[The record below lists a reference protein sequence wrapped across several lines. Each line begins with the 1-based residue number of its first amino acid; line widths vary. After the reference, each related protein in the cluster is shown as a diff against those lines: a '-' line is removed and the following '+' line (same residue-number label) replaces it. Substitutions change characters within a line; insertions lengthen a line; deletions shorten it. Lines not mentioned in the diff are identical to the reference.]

1 MTLEQLRIFVAIA
14 ERQHVTATARAL
26 NLTQS
31 AVSNALAA
39 LEERHAVQLFDRVG
53 RGIVLNQNGRMFLG
67 EARAVIARVALAEAV
82 LADLSGLRR
91 GRLAVFASQTIAGYW
106 LPARLVRFHQRH
118 PAIELDVRV
127 GNTHEVAEAVL
138 DGRCDLGLV
147 EGEVGHALLDPLDVG
162 ADRLL
167 VLTHP
172 SHPWARQE
180 ASGRDG
186 LNADDLGRAPWIMR
200 EPGSGTRS
208 SLEAALTAAGCDLR
222 ALTVRMT
229 LPSNEA
235 VLSAVQAGDGVAVL
249 SGHVARAALAAGLVA
264 AIPFDL
270 PVRRFRLLRH
280 RDRYRTR
287 AADAFLACLDED
299 AAPPPPA
306 DAGNAEPSSPVPRV
320 AATWPTA

>member
-14 ERQHVTATARAL
+14 DRQHVTATARAL

-39 LEERHAVQLFDRVG
+39 LEERHAIRLFDRVG
-53 RGIVLNQNGRMFLG
+53 RGIVLNENGRMFLG
-67 EARAVIARVALAEAV
+67 EARAVIARATLAEAV

-91 GRLAVFASQTIAGYW
+91 GRLGVFASQTIAGYW

-118 PAIELDVRV
+118 PAIELDVHV
-127 GNTHEVAEAVL
+127 GNTREVAEAVL
-138 DGRCDLGLV
+138 GGRCELGVV
-147 EGEVGHALLDPLDVG
+147 EGEVGHALLDQSVVG
-162 ADRLL
+162 TDRLL

-172 SHPWARQE
+172 SHPWTRLRAPCPGD
-180 ASGRDG
+180 SDG
-186 LNADDLGRAPWIMR
+186 PRLNNQDLGRAPWIMR

-208 SLEAALTAAGCDLR
+208 SLEVALVAAGCDLR

-235 VLSAVQAGDGVAVL
+235 VLNAVQAGDGVAVL
-249 SGHVARAALAAGLVA
+249 SEHVAHAALAAGLVA
-264 AIPFDL
+264 AVPFEL
-270 PVRRFRLLRH
+270 PARRFRLLRH

-287 AADAFLACLDED
+287 AADAFLACLDENAD
-299 AAPPPPA
+299 PPPPV
-306 DAGNAEPSSPVPRV
+306 AGGSAEPSAGR
-320 AATWPTA
+320 